1 MHAHGRTLR
10 QWGDL
15 RLVAVPAAGGHER
28 YYVAQDEEAPL
39 GTFADLAAAVAC
51 FEAVRAAGIA
61 QAAGAALGAAPAGT
75 RAAAQA
81 GAGARRAE
89 DERLR
94 QAQAAGVT
102 DLTAYRLRR
111 RRRPHGGDAPKGP
124 SPSGPEAP

>member
-15 RLVAVPAAGGHER
+15 RLVAVSGAGGHER

-51 FEAVRAAGIA
+51 FEAVRAAGIT
-61 QAAGAALGAAPAGT
+61 QSAGAAPGAAPAGA
-75 RAAAQA
+75 RNAAQA

-89 DERLR
+89 GERLR
-94 QAQAAGVT
+94 QAEAAGVT

-111 RRRPHGGDAPKGP
+111 QRRPRGDAPKGP

>member
-28 YYVAQDEEAPL
+28 YYVAQDAEAPL
-39 GTFADLAAAVAC
+39 RTFAALAAAVAC

-61 QAAGAALGAAPAGT
+61 QAAGAAPGAAPAGA
-75 RAAAQA
+75 RDAAPA
-81 GAGARRAE
+81 GAGAERAE
-89 DERLR
+89 GERLR
-94 QAQAAGVT
+94 QAEAAGVT

-111 RRRPHGGDAPKGP
+111 QRRPRGDAPKGHA
-124 SPSGPEAP
+124 PSGPVEP